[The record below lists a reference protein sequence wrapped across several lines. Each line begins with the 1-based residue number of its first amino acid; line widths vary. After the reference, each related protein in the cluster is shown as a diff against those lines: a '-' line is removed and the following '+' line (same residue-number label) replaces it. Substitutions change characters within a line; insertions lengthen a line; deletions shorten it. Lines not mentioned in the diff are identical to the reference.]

1 MTAGDI
7 EFSLVRGGVK
17 NINLRVCRDGSVR
30 LSVPYHCPTDEAVR
44 FVVQHTDWIHS
55 RQKLVLEA
63 ESRRISDAPSPAEIE
78 SDKRNLEEI
87 LPDIFERYERLMGV
101 RCSRWR
107 LRRMVSRWGSCNV
120 RTGVITINTE
130 LAHLPR
136 ECLESVVVHEL
147 CHLRVS
153 GHNAEFY
160 ALMDTYYPQWREARK
175 ILNANPPRR

>member
-1 MTAGDI
+1 M
-7 EFSLVRGGVK
+7 
-17 NINLRVCRDGSVR
+17 
-30 LSVPYHCPTDEAVR
+30 
-44 FVVQHTDWIHS
+44 VQHTDWIHS
-55 RQKLVLEA
+55 RQKLLLEA
-63 ESRRISDAPSPAEIE
+63 GSDKDVMTPSPAEVE
-78 SDKRNLEEI
+78 RDKEALSEI
-87 LPDIFERYERLMGV
+87 LPGVFDRYERLMGV

-160 ALMDTYYPQWREARK
+160 ALMDTYYPQWRAARK